1 MVIYTVTQI
10 NNQAKLT
17 IEKKFSNIWVKGE
30 ITSKNFYPSGH
41 TYFTIIDENS
51 ELSIVNFNSQNN
63 QHVIQVGKK
72 IILSGKLSL
81 YQPKG
86 RYQFIAQNIYPEGDG
101 ELWIKFEKLKK
112 SLELE
117 GLFNSENKKRIP
129 LSAKS
134 VGIITSEKGAV
145 LWDMI
150 AYFKV
155 QGVNLN
161 IKLFHST
168 VQGESAVNSIIKGI
182 ETLDK
187 LNVDIIILARGGG
200 SIEDLWCFN
209 NEKLI
214 RKIYSNKIPLISAIG
229 HETDFTLSDFVADY
243 RAPTPSFA
251 SELITR
257 NYHQTNLDIDGYYS
271 ELVNIINDKLT
282 NYNTILDSI
291 NFKYKIKLL
300 SSNLESFHQQI
311 DFIHNK
317 IITKFSYRLKTI
329 INKLDYYGNLFKV
342 NHPNNILSKGYLI
355 ANNNFGKIIQSIKSI
370 KINEIIKLQF
380 QDGIA
385 ESKIIKIEENEK

>member
-17 IEKKFSNIWVKGE
+17 IERKFSNIWVKGE

-72 IILSGKLSL
+72 VILSGKLSL

-86 RYQFIAQNIYPEGDG
+86 RYQFIAHNIYPEGDG

-129 LSAKS
+129 LTAKS
-134 VGIITSEKGAV
+134 VGIITSEKGSV

-150 AYFKV
+150 EYFKV
-155 QGVNLN
+155 QGVKLN
-161 IKLFHST
+161 IKLFHSA
-168 VQGESAVNSIIKGI
+168 VQGEGAVNSLIKGI
-182 ETLDK
+182 ETLEK

-214 RKIYSNKIPLISAIG
+214 RKIYSIKIPLISAIG
-229 HETDFTLSDFVADY
+229 HETDFTLADFVADY

-257 NYHQTNLDIDGYYS
+257 NYQQTNLDIDGFYS
-271 ELVNIINDKLT
+271 EIINIINDKLI

-291 NFKYKIKLL
+291 NLKFKIKLL
-300 SSNLESFHQQI
+300 ISNLESFHQQI

-317 IITKFSYRLKTI
+317 ILTKFSYRLKTI
-329 INKLDYYGNLFKV
+329 LNKLDYYENLFKV
-342 NHPNNILSKGYLI
+342 NYPNNILSKGYLI
-355 ANNNFGKIIQSIKSI
+355 ANKMSGERIQSIKSMH
-370 KINEIIKLQF
+370 INDKIKLQF
-380 QDGIA
+380 QDGIV
-385 ESKIIKIEENEK
+385 ESKVLKIEKNE